1 MKRIACSILLC
12 ALVLMAGCRGAG
24 GVKDVATPAYNPF
37 VDAFTSGTVSRVLPV
52 YLVFSEDVPTEK
64 MTAENLA
71 KHLRIE
77 PAAEGA
83 FVFENDKTVVFRP
96 AGEFK
101 RNTTYTVTADLSVF
115 FDTPENQRKFEF
127 SFATL
132 PLAVRVE
139 LGSITV
145 NADNEENYDVRL
157 MVHTPDVEQLE
168 TVQPLVAFSEEVDA
182 QWNATDNPRQFE
194 VVLTGVRGGDDGART
209 LDVRVGANKMGVE
222 KEDLFTVAI
231 PDKADFSVYD
241 VKYISEPEKYVEVT
255 FTGNLDPAQN
265 LRGLA
270 FIEDNDNETVTIA
283 GNTLRLYPDANRAG
297 EVSVRLS
304 EGIRSRTGKTLKET
318 VIRTVEVA
326 GEFPAVRFIGNGV
339 IIPDSENL
347 TIPFQSVYLRGVQV
361 RVIRVMEDNIGP
373 FMQENKLDEGGG
385 MMRTGRLVAFKTIWL
400 DEQGED
406 LSSWRTYAL
415 DLRKLIE
422 PEQGAIYRIV
432 MTFNRDLS
440 AYPCEGLVRK
450 SKEDIAAGDAAKFD
464 AEIEQYDGASYY
476 SYDGSMYTDWS
487 DYDWR
492 EREDPCKTAFYYDTA
507 VSRNVLATNIGLQAK
522 RGEANEL
529 LVLAHDIVDTRPL
542 HGMEIEVYNFQNQ
555 PIGRGTTGPD
565 GQVHIAY
572 TSRPFYLK
580 ASHGKQRAYMRLDD
594 GSALSTSSFDVAG
607 QTVQRGIKGFIYGDR
622 GVWRPGDTL
631 YLGFMLN
638 DRTRTL
644 PPNMPVVMEL
654 YNPMGQL
661 VHRKTQ
667 TAGQM
672 GLYAFEMA
680 TEPDA
685 PTGPW
690 NVEVKVGGATFSK
703 RVRVESIKPNRLK
716 IDIAFGQQP
725 LIAGEPL
732 DGKLHVEWLTGAVAR
747 GLKYEIDGTFTS
759 VKTEFPRFA
768 GFAFDDPAKS
778 FRSEEA
784 RVASGTVDEQG
795 DARVGANID
804 IGSSAPG
811 MLSADIV
818 TRVYEE
824 SGEFSLDGMKVSY
837 SPYKRYVGVRSPQK
851 DYEQLATGQTHTFEV
866 AAADYKG
873 NPLAGQTVMV
883 RVYKVNWYWWWSSAD
898 GQLANYISNRSN
910 TPVERKSLTTDTNG
924 RANFTLNYSDNEW
937 GTYYIQ
943 VEDGHGPHTS
953 GVMAYFDW
961 PYGNRRET
969 EGSDSA
975 YKLTF
980 STNKDTYAPGETM
993 TVTLPSSEG
1002 SRAIVSVE
1010 NGSRVLSITEHECR
1024 QGETTLTVPVTE
1036 DMMPNVYLHVTLLQ
1050 PHGLTKNDLPIRLYG
1065 VVPVAVTSPHSHLTP
1080 EIRIADEIRPEE
1092 KYEFTVSEAAGREM
1106 AYTLAVVDE
1115 GLLDLTRFPTPNPWA
1130 AFNAREALGVT
1141 TWDLY
1146 NYISGAYGGRIEQ
1159 LFSIGGGEEAAGGPK
1174 AIVNRFPPVVQFD
1187 GPFILKKGERRKH
1200 AYTMPN
1206 YNGRVRVMVV
1216 AGDGAAYGN
1225 AQKSVLVRKPVMLLG
1240 TLPRV
1245 IGVGEEM
1252 VVPATVFATQDGV
1265 GNVDVT
1271 VECSENM
1278 EVVGP
1283 KKQTLNFPATG
1294 DKQATFRIRV
1304 KSQPGAGKVILT
1316 ARGKGETSRYE
1327 TDIEIRSVRRPQVKV
1342 QAVTLSPGQ
1351 TWKGDIQ
1358 QVGADGTNST
1368 TLEISDVPPLNL
1380 SSRVSYLLGYPHGCI
1395 EQITSKGFP
1404 QLYISQFASLT
1415 PEQAKVADEA
1425 VKEVIRRYKSYQ
1437 IPGGA
1442 FAYWAGGTSGNAWGS
1457 TYATHFMLEAESKGY
1472 LVPEDLKRNALNNL
1486 SLLAR
1491 AWKPAT
1497 GYYADSER
1505 MDQAYRLYVLALGKR
1520 AEMGAMNRLR
1530 EDEHLTAAGRWML
1543 AAAYAE
1549 AGRVDVARQVVQ
1561 NTREIG
1567 NTYNYEYDL
1576 TYGSP
1581 VRDRAVQLMALVM
1594 MGEDTQAAALSK
1606 KIAEELSSDEWMST
1620 QTTAYALMAM
1630 SRYIAKYSVS
1640 ETMEFSYA
1648 FGGGRDQK
1656 LSTDK
1661 HIWNAVLM
1669 ESGPARPAA
1678 LELKNPGRATLF
1690 ARIITEGTP
1699 DQGDEEA
1706 YANAVALTVRYEN
1719 SRGVALDVAS
1729 LEQGTDLTA
1738 VVTVR
1743 NPTAKIMRNL
1753 VLTQVFPA
1761 GWEILNTRY
1770 MNDTETGADPTTGT
1784 ISYQDFR
1791 DDRVYSYIDYLP
1803 AGHQIT
1809 VRLNLAATYGGR
1821 FYLPP
1826 VYVEAMYDN
1835 LIRANNKGTSVEV
1848 K

>member
-1 MKRIACSILLC
+1 MKRIACSIFLS
-12 ALVLMAGCRGAG
+12 ALVLMTGCRGG
-24 GVKDVATPAYNPF
+24 GGGKEAATPTYNPF
-37 VDAFTSGTVSRVLPV
+37 VDAFTSGTVSRTLPI
-52 YLVFSEDVPTEK
+52 YLVFSEDVAAEK

-71 KHLRIE
+71 LKIQ
-77 PAAEGA
+77 PSVDGG

-96 AGEFK
+96 AGEFR
-101 RNTTYTVTADLSVF
+101 RNTKYTVTADLSGF
-115 FDTPENQRKFEF
+115 FDTPAEHGKFTF
-127 SFATL
+127 SFETL
-132 PLAVRVE
+132 PLAVRAE
-139 LGSITV
+139 LKSIMI
-145 NADNEENYDVRL
+145 NADDEENYDVSL
-157 MVHTPDVEQLE
+157 MVHTPDIEQLE
-168 TVQPLVAFSEEVDA
+168 TVQPLIAFSEEMDA
-182 QWNATDNPRQFE
+182 QWSATDNPRQFG
-194 VVLTGVRGGDDGART
+194 VVLTAVRGGDGEART
-209 LDVRVGANKMGVE
+209 FDVSVAANKLGVE
-222 KEDLFTVAI
+222 KTDLLTVTV
-231 PDKADFSVYD
+231 PDKADFGVYD
-241 VKYISEPEKYVEVT
+241 VKYVSEPEKYVVVT
-255 FTGNLDPAQN
+255 FTGNLDAAQN

-270 FIEDNDNETVTIA
+270 FIENNNNETVTVD
-283 GNTLRLYPDANRAG
+283 GNTLRLYPDANRSG
-297 EVSVRLS
+297 EVSVQIS
-304 EGIRSRTGKTLKET
+304 EGVRSRTGKTLKET
-318 VIRTVEVA
+318 VIRTVEIDSEV
-326 GEFPAVRFIGNGV
+326 PAVRFVGGGV
-339 IIPDSENL
+339 IIPDSENM
-347 TIPFQSVYLRGVQV
+347 TIPFQAVYLRGVQV
-361 RVIRVMEDNIGP
+361 RVIRILENNMGP
-373 FMQENKLDEGGG
+373 FMQENKLDGGRS
-385 MMRTGRLVAFKTIWL
+385 MMRVGRLAAYKTIWL
-400 DEQGED
+400 DEQSEEF
-406 LSSWRTYAL
+406 SAWRTYAL

-422 PEQGAIYRIV
+422 PEQGAVYRV
-432 MTFNRDLS
+432 VLSFNRDLS
-440 AYPCEGLVRK
+440 AYPCESLVQK
-450 SKEDIAAGDAAKFD
+450 TKEEIAAGDAAQFESELD
-464 AEIEQYDGASYY
+464 NYDNAYHYY
-476 SYDGSMYTDWS
+476 YEDGYYYEDYYYDY
-487 DYDWR
+487 YWR
-492 EREDPCKTAFYYDTA
+492 DEDPCKESFYYNTD
-507 VSRNVLATNIGLQAK
+507 VSRNVLATNIGLTAK

-529 LVLAHDIVDTRPL
+529 LVLAHDIVDTRPI
-542 HGMEIEVYNFQNQ
+542 GSVEVEVYNFQNQ
-555 PIGRGTTGPD
+555 PIGRGTTDAD
-565 GQVHIAY
+565 GQARIEY
-572 TSRPFYLK
+572 TGRPFYMK
-580 ASHGKQRAYMRLDD
+580 ASQGKQRAYMRLDD

-607 QTVQRGIKGFIYGDR
+607 QTVRRGIKGFIYGDR

-638 DRTRTL
+638 DRTQAL

-716 IDIAFGQQP
+716 IDISFGESP
-725 LIAGEPL
+725 LLADEPVN
-732 DGKLHVEWLTGAVAR
+732 GKLHVEWLTGVVAR
-747 GLKYEIDGTFTS
+747 GLKYEIDGTFAS
-759 VKTEFPRFA
+759 VKTEFPKFA
-768 GFAFDDPAKS
+768 GFIFDDPAKS
-778 FRSEEA
+778 FQSEEA
-784 RVASGTVDEQG
+784 RVASGNVDEQG
-795 DARVGANID
+795 DAQIGASID

-811 MLSADIV
+811 MLTGDFV

-824 SGEFSLDGMKVSY
+824 SGDFSLDGMRVAY

-851 DYEQLATGQTHTFEV
+851 DYEQLATGQAHTFEV

-873 NPLAGQTVMV
+873 NPLTGQSVMV
-883 RVYKVNWYWWWSSAD
+883 RVYKVDWYWWWSSSN
-898 GQLANYISNRSN
+898 GRLANYISDRSH
-910 TPVERKSLTTDTNG
+910 TPVKRMTLTTGADG
-924 RANFTLNYSDNEW
+924 KANFTLNYSDNEW

-943 VEDGHGPHTS
+943 VEDGNGPHTS

-961 PYGNRRET
+961 PYGNRRDA
-969 EGSDSA
+969 EGSDAA

-980 STNKDTYAPGETM
+980 STDKDTYAPGETM
-993 TVTLPSSEG
+993 AVTLPSSEG
-1002 SRAIVSVE
+1002 SRAVVSVE
-1010 NGSRVLSITEHECR
+1010 NGARVLSITEHECR
-1024 QGETTLTVPVTE
+1024 QGETTLQVPVTE

-1065 VVPVAVTSPHSHLTP
+1065 VVPVTVTSPRSHLEP
-1080 EIRIADEIRPEE
+1080 VIKIADEIRPEE
-1092 KYEFTVSEAAGREM
+1092 TYELTVSEASGREM

-1115 GLLDLTRFPTPNPWA
+1115 GLLDLTRFQTPDPWA

-1146 NYISGAYGGRIEQ
+1146 NYIAGAYGGRIEQ

-1174 AIVNRFPPVVQFD
+1174 AIVNRFKPVVQFD
-1187 GPFILKKGERRKH
+1187 GPFILKKGEKRKH
-1200 AYTMPN
+1200 KYTMPN
-1206 YNGRVRVMVV
+1206 YNGRVRVMIV
-1216 AGDGAAYGN
+1216 AGDGAAYGK
-1225 AQKSVLVRKPVMLLG
+1225 AEKSVPVRKPVMLLG

-1271 VECSENM
+1271 IECSDNM
-1278 EVVGP
+1278 EIMGP
-1283 KKQTLNFPATG
+1283 KKQTLNFPTIG
-1294 DKQATFRIRV
+1294 DKQAAFRIRV
-1304 KSQPGAGKVILT
+1304 KSQPGAGKVTLT
-1316 ARGKGETSRYE
+1316 AKGKGETSTYE

-1342 QAVTLSPGQ
+1342 QAVTLAPGQ
-1351 TWKGDIQ
+1351 TWKGDVQ
-1358 QVGADGTNST
+1358 QVGADGTNSV
-1368 TLEISDVPPLNL
+1368 TLEISDVPPVNL
-1380 SSRVSYLLGYPHGCI
+1380 ASRVSYLLGYPHGCI

-1404 QLYISQFASLT
+1404 QLYIGQFASLT
-1415 PEQAKVADEA
+1415 PQQTKVADEA

-1442 FAYWAGGTSGNAWGS
+1442 FAYWPGNTSGDAWGS
-1457 TYATHFMLEAESKGY
+1457 NYATHFLLEAEAKGY

-1486 SLLAR
+1486 SMLAR

-1497 GYYADSER
+1497 GYYSDSER
-1505 MDQAYRLYVLALGKR
+1505 MNQAYRLYVLALGKR

-1530 EDEHLTAAGRWML
+1530 EDERLSAAGRWML
-1543 AAAYAE
+1543 AAAYAQ

-1561 NTREIG
+1561 NTREVG
-1567 NTYNYEYDL
+1567 DTYNYEYDL

-1581 VRDRAVQLMALVM
+1581 SRDRAVQLMALVM
-1594 MGEDTQAAALSK
+1594 MGDDAQAATLSK
-1606 KIAEELSSDEWMST
+1606 KMAEELSSDDWMST

-1640 ETMEFSYA
+1640 ETMEFSYEL
-1648 FGGGRDQK
+1648 GGGRRQK
-1656 LSTDK
+1656 ISTDK
-1661 HIWNAVLM
+1661 NIWNAAIM
-1669 ESGPARPAA
+1669 ENGPARPAA
-1678 LELKNPGRATLF
+1678 LELNNPGRATLF

-1699 DQGDEEA
+1699 DQGNEEA

-1719 SRGVALDVAS
+1719 SRGAALDVAS

-1738 VVTVR
+1738 VVIVR
-1743 NPTAKIMRNL
+1743 NPTSKIMRNL
-1753 VLTQVFPA
+1753 VLTEVFPA

-1791 DDRVYSYIDYLP
+1791 DDRVYTYIDYLP
-1803 AGHQIT
+1803 SGHQIT

-1835 LIRANNKGTSVEV
+1835 LTRANNEGRSVEV